1 MTDKPP
7 TTIAGLSAA
16 ADRLFGAINIDG
28 EHTSPIVT
36 VTYERAMRKHPP
48 LWTVRVTIVP
58 DTVVIGVGCDG
69 TSQRA
74 AIELAYRETVR
85 HWRAL
90 CTVTAKSSVTDLDG
104 ITADDHVRA
113 IASERARYEHII
125 REGLSL

>member
-16 ADRLFGAINIDG
+16 ADRLFGAVNIDG
-28 EHTSPIVT
+28 EHRSPIVT

-48 LWTVRVTIVP
+48 IWTVTITIVP
-58 DTVVIGVGCDG
+58 DRVAISVEADT
-69 TSQRA
+69 QRQA
-74 AIELAYRETVR
+74 LALSHGETMR

-90 CTVTAKSSVTDLDG
+90 CDVTDQTSVTDLDHV
-104 ITADDHVRA
+104 TADDHVRA
-113 IASERARYEHII
+113 IAHERERYKNIL